1 MRKSALLLLSL
12 IIAGCKPALNE
23 PVQEEIINQEQT
35 EISGVIAQVN
45 QNKLQLVMNGGHL
58 LQVTVEDGSQYEI
71 NDWLTININA
81 PLAKNARYYTLRK
94 DDVIENKGKPP
105 VQLKTVENTLY
116 FEGQIG
122 LNYTLS
128 SQQKAAD
135 LYAGKPY
142 LVASGG
148 KRINAVDDQ
157 NERVAFNGQLD
168 GEIMAEDYPELVS
181 AHYYLMIDVYNA
193 MDEII
198 TTTAAPIDVQATPYQ
213 TAHIRITEI
222 SDDYFIG
229 TLRNNVSGFAM
240 KTMFKV
246 NLPSDELISEA
257 RNEDY
262 MLGDEVVVEYDQ
274 RHLIE
279 DNDGMVEITAMWL
292 ECRSSDNRGAA
303 MKPVIY
309 LYPQVPVNFKV
320 SIDYDGQLTTTYP
333 AYKDG
338 WQGIA
343 NPDGTLLVDDHEY
356 SYLFWEGFDYNEY
369 DMSKGFVV
377 KGEDSAEFLQ
387 NVLSQMGL
395 LPKEYNEFIV
405 YWLPQLAD
413 NAYNLITFQQAD
425 YTDHARLTIDPEPD
439 SVLRIFMVYQA
450 LNEPIDVEEMAVEP
464 FIRHGFT
471 VVEWGGCEL
480 KTTQAN

>member
-1 MRKSALLLLSL
+1 
-12 IIAGCKPALNE
+12 
-23 PVQEEIINQEQT
+23 
-35 EISGVIAQVN
+35 
-45 QNKLQLVMNGGHL
+45 
-58 LQVTVEDGSQYEI
+58 
-71 NDWLTININA
+71 
-81 PLAKNARYYTLRK
+81 
-94 DDVIENKGKPP
+94 
-105 VQLKTVENTLY
+105 
-116 FEGQIG
+116 
-122 LNYTLS
+122 
-128 SQQKAAD
+128 
-135 LYAGKPY
+135 
-142 LVASGG
+142 
-148 KRINAVDDQ
+148 
-157 NERVAFNGQLD
+157 
-168 GEIMAEDYPELVS
+168 
-181 AHYYLMIDVYNA
+181 
-193 MDEII
+193 
-198 TTTAAPIDVQATPYQ
+198 
-213 TAHIRITEI
+213 
-222 SDDYFIG
+222 
-229 TLRNNVSGFAM
+229 
-240 KTMFKV
+240 
-246 NLPSDELISEA
+246 
-257 RNEDY
+257 

-274 RHLIE
+274 RHLID
-279 DNDGMVEITAMWL
+279 DNYRMVEITAMWL

>member
-71 NDWLTININA
+71 NDWLTITSNA

-94 DDVIENKGKPP
+94 DDVIENKGKQP

-142 LVASGG
+142 LVANGG

-246 NLPSDELISEA
+246 NLPSDELINEA

-262 MLGDEVVVEYDQ
+262 MIGDEVVVEYDQ

-356 SYLFWEGFDYNEY
+356 SYLFWEGFDHNEY

-450 LNEPIDVEEMAVEP
+450 LNEPIDVEKMAIEP